1 MRNYTYNWEV
11 STMFTMFI
19 AALDDIIVKRYNKD
33 KVAQDQIQ
41 CRFVYA
47 PKQRVLLDL
56 LDKAQNLQLPVIAV
70 SNGGITRDVNRVFN
84 KIVGSHLNNTDP
96 RYSPNLLQPIPIDLT
111 INMSILTRYQ
121 EDYDQI
127 ITNILPYFD
136 PYIEIS
142 WRIPGVTDY
151 EIRSKVIW
159 SGSVATTYPTDLQG
173 SQTAKIQGDTSFTF
187 QGWLFKSTPEADG
200 NIFNIVVDYS
210 TLPGLTTQYSL
221 ATLLSS
227 YPNTTERF
235 TLSGHPQPFSAYPY
249 TTLVSNTSST
259 IDLQGRSFFQVTNVY
274 VSGLPV
280 KDTSTFYNP
289 FSGITTLSAFYPGF
303 SATPVPFFNSNSDT
317 DITLTLPSVSGAG
330 YLDVIVQNEA
340 GYGTLVQYASGSY
353 PAYKYPYDNG
363 IIVINL

>member
-1 MRNYTYNWEV
+1 MRNYTYSWEIT
-11 STMFTMFI
+11 TMFTMFI
-19 AALDDIIVKRYNKD
+19 AALDDIVIARYNKD

-47 PKQRVLLDL
+47 PKQRVLLDI
-56 LDKAQNLQLPVIAV
+56 LDKAQNIQLPVVAV
-70 SNGGITRDVNRVFN
+70 SNGGITRDINRVFN
-84 KIVGSHLNNTDP
+84 KIVGSHLSNTDP

-159 SGSVATTYPTDLQG
+159 SGNVTTTYPTDLNAT
-173 SQTAKIQGDTSFTF
+173 QTARVQGDTSFTF
-187 QGWLFKSTPEADG
+187 QGWLFKSMPEADG

-227 YPNTTERF
+227 YPNTTDRY
-235 TLSGHPQPFSAYPY
+235 TLSGHPQPFSVYPY

-259 IDLQGRSFFQVTNVY
+259 VDLRGRSFFRVTNVY

-280 KDTSTFYNP
+280 SATSTFYNP
-289 FSGITTLSAFYPGF
+289 FSGISTLSSFYPGF
-303 SATPVPFFNSNSDT
+303 SATPVSYFSSNNDT
-317 DITLTLPSVSGAG
+317 DITLSLPPVSSAG

-353 PAYKYPYDNG
+353 PAYKYPYDSG
-363 IIVINL
+363 IIVINM

>member
-1 MRNYTYNWEV
+1 
-11 STMFTMFI
+11 MFTMFI

-47 PKQRVLLDL
+47 PKQRVLLDI
-56 LDKAQNLQLPVIAV
+56 LDKAQNIQLPVIAV

-111 INMSILTRYQ
+111 ISMSILARYQ

-159 SGSVATTYPTDLQG
+159 SGNVATTYPTDLNAN
-173 SQTAKIQGDTSFTF
+173 QTARVQGDTSFTF
-187 QGWLFKSTPEADG
+187 QGWLFKAMPEADG

-227 YPNTTERF
+227 YPNTTDRF
-235 TLSGHPQPFSAYPY
+235 VLSAQPQPDAIVPY
-249 TTLVSNTSST
+249 TSLLSASNAYNLYGQSFLEVS
-259 IDLQGRSFFQVTNVY
+259 NVY
-274 VSGLPV
+274 VSGTPFTGT
-280 KDTSTFYNP
+280 DTFYNP
-289 FSGITTLSAFYPGF
+289 FSGYSTLSASYPGF
-303 SATPVPFFNSNSDT
+303 TAVQL
-317 DITLTLPSVSGAG
+317 LTSQYTTNNENYIQFIMPPPLYPGNI
-330 YLDVIVQNEA
+330 DVIVQNPA
-340 GYGTLVQYASGSY
+340 GYGKLTQYASLTSF
-353 PAYKYPYDNG
+353 
-363 IIVINL
+363 

>member
-1 MRNYTYNWEV
+1 MRNYTYNFEV

-19 AALDDIIVKRYNKD
+19 AALDDIVVKRYNKD

-70 SNGGITRDVNRVFN
+70 SNGGIARDNNRVFN
-84 KIVGSHLNNTDP
+84 KIVGSHFASHDP

-136 PYIEIS
+136 PYIEVS
-142 WRIPGVTDY
+142 WRIPAVSDY
-151 EIRSKVIW
+151 EIRSKVSW
-159 SGSVATTYPTDLQG
+159 SGNVTTTYPTDLNAN
-173 SQTAKIQGDTSFTF
+173 QTAKIQGDTSFTF
-187 QGWLFKSTPEADG
+187 QGWLFKSIPEADG
-200 NIFNIVVDYS
+200 KIFNIVVDYS

-221 ATLLSS
+221 ETLLSS
-227 YPNTTERF
+227 YPNTTDRF
-235 TLSGHPQPFSAYPY
+235 TLSGHPQPFSVYPY
-249 TTLVSNTSST
+249 TTLVSDTSSV
-259 IDLQGRSFFQVTNVY
+259 INLEGRSFFQVTNVY

-280 KDTSTFYNP
+280 SATSTFYNP
-289 FSGITTLSAFYPGF
+289 FSSFSTLSANYPGF
-303 SATPVPFFNSNSDT
+303 SATSVPYFISNT
-317 DITLTLPSVSGAG
+317 DNNITLTLPSVSGTG

-340 GYGTLVQYASGSY
+340 GYGTLTQYASASY
-353 PAYKYPYDNG
+353 PPYNYPYNKG